1 MRQIPHT
8 SDKGKIVIFVI
19 DIVLESGAR
28 GRKQTVITRIF
39 NRVGGNGSVGVA
51 TLRFQSMV

>member
-8 SDKGKIVIFVI
+8 SDKGRVVIFVI

-28 GRKQTVITRIF
+28 GRNHTFLKYHLIIA
-39 NRVGGNGSVGVA
+39 S
-51 TLRFQSMV
+51 